1 MRLRTERIYTYFLH
15 LTRRLSTRQI
25 MMMLA
30 VLVGVLAGVATYL
43 SRCCST
49 PSRAG

>member
-25 MMMLA
+25 MMLLA
-30 VLVGVLAGVATYL
+30 VLVGVLAGALGAGLLYLLTVA
-43 SRCCST
+43 
-49 PSRAG
+49 A